1 MQDTMQQRLGHD
13 SMADEGRPAG
23 EAIAGIDRLSVRL
36 GLVESADQPASRR
49 ELAYLCRA
57 LDLRPGARVVD
68 APCGIGRHALGLARA
83 GFAVTAI
90 DADPEA
96 IAEARRTASH
106 PAIDYRLADLAGPRI
121 LADGRQDAIASLYSC
136 IGHGNKP
143 ARDLAILAN
152 FRAALAPGA
161 LLVVGLAN
169 RDVALAGGESQAEF
183 RHKGD
188 TIRRRD
194 RPDPK
199 AGVLERHFTIVFAD
213 GRRLE
218 LSETWRYYALCRN
231 DGDARPGRA
240 CAGRLPRRF
249 RGPPRQS
256 GRRSAPALS
265 LSAAPT
271 RERRRGQPL
280 PWPIAQSPRRLSK
293 PADSWY
299 QPVPILKGTSR
310 VGAVRMGP
318 RHLHLSGDWPWQ
330 RSSRPRPAHWR

>member
-1 MQDTMQQRLGHD
+1 MKMTSDTENEGGTGRISKETAVSLQGPGKAGHNAASLGND
-13 SMADEGRPAG
+13 GVADAGTPAG

-57 LDLRPGARVVD
+57 LGLRAGARVVD

-83 GFAVTAI
+83 GCAVTAI

-106 PAIDYRLADLAGPRI
+106 AAIDYRLADLAGPRI

-169 RDVALAGGESQAEF
+169 RDVALAGGESEGEF

-213 GRRLE
+213 GRGLE
-218 LSETWRYYALCRN
+218 LSETWRYYAYGEMTAMLAKSGLELVACH
-231 DGDARPGRA
+231 GDFAARPGNP
-240 CAGRLPRRF
+240 AGDPHLLYLCR
-249 RGPPRQS
+249 
-256 GRRSAPALS
+256 
-265 LSAAPT
+265 
-271 RERRRGQPL
+271 
-280 PWPIAQSPRRLSK
+280 
-293 PADSWY
+293 PAD
-299 QPVPILKGTSR
+299 
-310 VGAVRMGP
+310 A
-318 RHLHLSGDWPWQ
+318 
-330 RSSRPRPAHWR
+330 